1 MASAEGVVLPKPAI
15 PKTLGILNVIF
26 AVLLI
31 LMGLCVGGMTIIA
44 PQIQKFGQGV
54 MDQAKAQAE
63 TQKAADLKTLDD
75 RAQAATTDE
84 EKATIAQER
93 DAVVNRQAPVTIN
106 VTASTDVLKNP
117 TVLGFTVTQ
126 VITGL
131 ILHIA
136 LLVAGIGLIR
146 LTPWGRTLTL
156 WWAGLQIAQLLIL
169 AAINFTMILPIQQQ
183 AAAANMA
190 ELKKQLTGPNAPPN
204 AAITLQTAEVTSNLA
219 TIGSVVGLLIG
230 LTYPV
235 ICLILLQTAGARA
248 ACLGQSASKDLSA
261 DFPPPAY

>member
-15 PKTLGILNVIF
+15 PKTLGILNVVF

-31 LMGLCVGGMTIIA
+31 MMGLCVGGMAIVA
-44 PQIQKFGQGV
+44 PQIQKFGEGIAEQ
-54 MDQAKAQAE
+54 QKAQVA

-75 RAQAATTDE
+75 RAAAATTDQ

-93 DAVVNRQAPVTIN
+93 EAVVNRPEPITPNIA
-106 VTASTDVLKNP
+106 ASTEALKNP
-117 TVLGFTVTQ
+117 KVLSFTVAQ

-136 LLVAGIGLIR
+136 LLVAGVGLIR
-146 LTPWGRTLTL
+146 LTSWGRSLTL

-169 AAINFTMILPIQQQ
+169 NVLNFALIYPIQKQ
-183 AAAANMA
+183 AADVNMA
-190 ELKKQLTGPNAPPN
+190 ELRKQLTGPNAPPN
-204 AAITLQTAEVTSNLA
+204 AAITLQSAEFTAGLA
-219 TIGSVVGLLIG
+219 LPIAIVSLLLG

-235 ICLILLQTAGARA
+235 ICLILLRTPGARA
-248 ACLGQSASKDLSA
+248 ACLGPNGKVG
-261 DFPPPAY
+261 PPTQFSPTDY